1 MLYKYEATTSQG
13 EEKAGT
19 IEAANRDIAIAALQR
34 RNLIVISVESAEETG
49 FFSRQLTFLNRI
61 KARDVVI
68 LSRQLSTLF
77 EAKVP
82 VMSSL
87 QLLASETENPAL
99 RQNLTE
105 LINDIGGG
113 SSIAEAM
120 SKHPRIFSKFFVSMV
135 KSGEESGKLDEIFS
149 YLAAYLERTYELTSK
164 AKSALVYPAFVVV
177 TFISVIILMLTT
189 VIPKLSAI
197 LKETGQELPFY
208 TKIILSASDFLT
220 NYGLFV
226 LIALIFG
233 VIGLWYYR
241 GTSAGK
247 IAFSRLQISLP
258 YVGDLYKKLYLSRMM
273 DNFETL
279 LSAGISAVRTLE
291 LTSEIIENAIY
302 RRIILDALDAVKA
315 GSSISD
321 AFSRY
326 EEMPGLVVQMIKVGE
341 ETGKLSFVL
350 KTLSHFYKK
359 ELESTIETLMSL
371 IEPAM
376 IIVLGLGVGLLV
388 AGVLGPIYNIG
399 SGI

>member
-177 TFISVIILMLTT
+177 TFIGVIILMLTT

-220 NYGLFV
+220 SYGLFV

-233 VIGLWYYR
+233 IIGLWYYR

-258 YVGDLYKKLYLSRMM
+258 YAGDLYKKLYLSRMM

>member
-135 KSGEESGKLDEIFS
+135 KS
-149 YLAAYLERTYELTSK
+149 
-164 AKSALVYPAFVVV
+164 
-177 TFISVIILMLTT
+177 
-189 VIPKLSAI
+189 
-197 LKETGQELPFY
+197 
-208 TKIILSASDFLT
+208 
-220 NYGLFV
+220 
-226 LIALIFG
+226 
-233 VIGLWYYR
+233 
-241 GTSAGK
+241 
-247 IAFSRLQISLP
+247 
-258 YVGDLYKKLYLSRMM
+258 
-273 DNFETL
+273 
-279 LSAGISAVRTLE
+279 
-291 LTSEIIENAIY
+291 
-302 RRIILDALDAVKA
+302 
-315 GSSISD
+315 
-321 AFSRY
+321 
-326 EEMPGLVVQMIKVGE
+326 
-341 ETGKLSFVL
+341 
-350 KTLSHFYKK
+350 
-359 ELESTIETLMSL
+359 
-371 IEPAM
+371 
-376 IIVLGLGVGLLV
+376 
-388 AGVLGPIYNIG
+388 
-399 SGI
+399 

>member
-220 NYGLFV
+220 SYGLFV

-233 VIGLWYYR
+233 IIGLWYYR

>member
-258 YVGDLYKKLYLSRMM
+258 YAGDLYKKLYLSRMM

>member
-220 NYGLFV
+220 SYGLFV

-258 YVGDLYKKLYLSRMM
+258 YAGDLYKKLYLSRMM

>member
-220 NYGLFV
+220 SYGLFV

>member
-34 RNLIVISVESAEETG
+34 RNLIVISVESAEETR
-49 FFSRQLTFLNRI
+49 FFSLQFTFLNRI

-177 TFISVIILMLTT
+177 TFIGVIILMLTT

-220 NYGLFV
+220 SYGLFV

-233 VIGLWYYR
+233 IIGLWYYR

-258 YVGDLYKKLYLSRMM
+258 YAADLS
-273 DNFETL
+273 
-279 LSAGISAVRTLE
+279 
-291 LTSEIIENAIY
+291 
-302 RRIILDALDAVKA
+302 
-315 GSSISD
+315 
-321 AFSRY
+321 
-326 EEMPGLVVQMIKVGE
+326 
-341 ETGKLSFVL
+341 
-350 KTLSHFYKK
+350 
-359 ELESTIETLMSL
+359 
-371 IEPAM
+371 
-376 IIVLGLGVGLLV
+376 
-388 AGVLGPIYNIG
+388 
-399 SGI
+399 

>member
-1 MLYKYEATTSQG
+1 
-13 EEKAGT
+13 
-19 IEAANRDIAIAALQR
+19 
-34 RNLIVISVESAEETG
+34 
-49 FFSRQLTFLNRI
+49 
-61 KARDVVI
+61 
-68 LSRQLSTLF
+68 
-77 EAKVP
+77 
-82 VMSSL
+82 
-87 QLLASETENPAL
+87 
-99 RQNLTE
+99 
-105 LINDIGGG
+105 
-113 SSIAEAM
+113 
-120 SKHPRIFSKFFVSMV
+120 
-135 KSGEESGKLDEIFS
+135 
-149 YLAAYLERTYELTSK
+149 
-164 AKSALVYPAFVVV
+164 
-177 TFISVIILMLTT
+177 MLTT

-220 NYGLFV
+220 SYGLFV

-233 VIGLWYYR
+233 IIGLWYYR

>member
-177 TFISVIILMLTT
+177 TFIGVIILMLTT

-258 YVGDLYKKLYLSRMM
+258 YAGDLYKKLYLSRMM

>member
-220 NYGLFV
+220 SYGLFV

-233 VIGLWYYR
+233 IIGLWYYR

-258 YVGDLYKKLYLSRMM
+258 YAGDLYKKLYLSRMM

>member
-177 TFISVIILMLTT
+177 TFIGVIILMLTT